1 MAHPLISGHGNFG
14 SVDDDPPA
22 AMRYTE
28 ARMSLFA
35 EEALMTGIREDTVDF
50 ASNFDGSESEPL
62 VFPARVP
69 LLLLNG
75 SSGIAV
81 GMSTNIPPHNLGE
94 LMQAIVQL
102 IKQPNLS
109 ENVRYIFWV
118 LVIVAPD
125 PLVVVW

>member
-1 MAHPLISGHGNFG
+1 MAQPFSMSHPLISGHGNFG

-28 ARMSLFA
+28 AKMSLFA
-35 EEALMTGIREDTVDF
+35 DDALMAGIEEDAVDF
-50 ASNFDGSESEPL
+50 IPNFDSSETEPI

-81 GMSTNIPPHNLGE
+81 GMRTNIPPHNLGE
-94 LMQAIVQL
+94 LMSAVIALVRD
-102 IKQPNLS
+102 PNIS
-109 ENVRYIFWV
+109 DEVFSW
-118 LVIVAPD
+118 
-125 PLVVVW
+125 